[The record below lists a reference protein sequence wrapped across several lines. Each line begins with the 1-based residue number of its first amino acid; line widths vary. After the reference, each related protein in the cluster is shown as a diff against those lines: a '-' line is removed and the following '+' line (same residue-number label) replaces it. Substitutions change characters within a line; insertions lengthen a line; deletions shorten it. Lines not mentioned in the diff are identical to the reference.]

1 MAFRPLV
8 PRETHFSSKKNQKD
22 VINIMEHDIY
32 SLRFTGNNLLIL
44 LIEED

>member
-8 PRETHFSSKKNQKD
+8 PRETALFVQKNQKD